1 MDTIT
6 PDISAS
12 PPDAD
17 MRPLAEILET
27 LSRVRQPFP
36 ETAMQAAI
44 ARREEI
50 TPPLLEALRRLVH
63 NPKWNAGDCLWFYG
77 VHLLAQFREP
87 AAYEPLLEI
96 CRWPTKDIDTV
107 LEDMVTETLP
117 HLLYSV
123 CHGRVQPLLEL
134 MEDERADP
142 WVRAAVIRVLQA
154 EAAAGSSLEAEL
166 RERYRRL
173 LEKAIGDVDR
183 CRADPSIEYDDIV
196 PTRIA
201 VSAAAM
207 YFREL
212 LPLLKEA
219 YDGGALDRSVM
230 FWKDYEGDLAPGLS
244 EEAKAKNRSGEARI
258 VEDAAGEM
266 RDWACFD
273 EPEEEDCDE
282 DEDDEVDRRADAPGY
297 LQREPATIIRDKPKV
312 GPNQP
317 CPCGSGK
324 KHKKCC
330 GR

>member
-107 LEDMVTETLP
+107 LEDA
-117 HLLYSV
+117 
-123 CHGRVQPLLEL
+123 GRIHRLS
-134 MEDERADP
+134 MTT
-142 WVRAAVIRVLQA
+142 
-154 EAAAGSSLEAEL
+154 SCL
-166 RERYRRL
+166 RELPSPPRRCIF
-173 LEKAIGDVDR
+173 A
-183 CRADPSIEYDDIV
+183 S
-196 PTRIA
+196 
-201 VSAAAM
+201 
-207 YFREL
+207 
-212 LPLLKEA
+212 
-219 YDGGALDRSVM
+219 
-230 FWKDYEGDLAPGLS
+230 
-244 EEAKAKNRSGEARI
+244 
-258 VEDAAGEM
+258 
-266 RDWACFD
+266 
-273 EPEEEDCDE
+273 
-282 DEDDEVDRRADAPGY
+282 
-297 LQREPATIIRDKPKV
+297 
-312 GPNQP
+312 
-317 CPCGSGK
+317 
-324 KHKKCC
+324 CC
-330 GR
+330 HC